1 MIPIEIDPNL
11 IVSGS
16 LIISWHGFF
25 SLLAV
30 ITALILVARW
40 APTKNIDPDDIYS
53 IGAWGIIG
61 GIIGA
66 RIVHVIDQWSYYN
79 QNPYEIIALW
89 QGGIGIW
96 GAILGGFI
104 GAALYAKIRKK
115 PVGIIADLTAPALL
129 LAQTIGRLGDI
140 VNGEHCAK
148 ATELLFGFIWTSPLS
163 NAKYCDN
170 PIGIAVH
177 PVIGYEILWNLSV
190 LFLIWQLRNKV
201 SPPGIIFTIYLFL
214 YAVGRFIITFFRDD
228 RVWYLGLQEAHFIS
242 IIVGIITTTLIIMKF
257 KLIPKEEQNNIN
269 IEGQI
274 FDKKVSGTRAERRRK
289 K

>member
-1 MIPIEIDPNL
+1 MIPIDIDPNL
-11 IVSGS
+11 AVWGT

-53 IGAWGIIG
+53 IAAWGILG

-66 RIVHVIDQWSYYN
+66 RIVHVIDNWSYYTN
-79 QNPYEIIALW
+79 DPYQVIAIW
-89 QGGIGIW
+89 KGGIGIW

-104 GAALYAKIRKK
+104 GAAIYTKIKNK

-148 ATELLFGFIWTSPLS
+148 ATELFFGFIWTSPDS
-163 NAKYCDN
+163 NAAFCSN
-170 PIGIAVH
+170 PTGISVH

-190 LFLIWQLRNKV
+190 LFIIWQLKNKI
-201 SPPGIIFTIYLFL
+201 SPPGMLFTIYLFL
-214 YAVGRFIITFFRDD
+214 YAIGRFIITFFRDD
-228 RVWYLGLQEAHFIS
+228 KVWALGLQEAHFIS
-242 IIVGIITTTLIIMKF
+242 LLVLLITSIILIMKF
-257 KLIPKEEQNNIN
+257 KFIPIKERNNMYNQEQNNI
-269 IEGQI
+269 
-274 FDKKVSGTRAERRRK
+274 KKLSGTRAERRRK